1 MVRRSTPESN
11 PFSSLDIQNVWTTLG
26 FASSTARRADL
37 PPPGIDSRVAVKVAG
52 HSLSLASPKGQVI
65 DKIEKKSVQ
74 NGEMFVVAEEIEFWA
89 KMSYFLLTANLFS
102 LRNCLYPSRP

>member
-65 DKIEKKSVQ
+65 DKIEKNQSRTGKC
-74 NGEMFVVAEEIEFWA
+74 
-89 KMSYFLLTANLFS
+89 LLWLKKLSFGQK
-102 LRNCLYPSRP
+102 